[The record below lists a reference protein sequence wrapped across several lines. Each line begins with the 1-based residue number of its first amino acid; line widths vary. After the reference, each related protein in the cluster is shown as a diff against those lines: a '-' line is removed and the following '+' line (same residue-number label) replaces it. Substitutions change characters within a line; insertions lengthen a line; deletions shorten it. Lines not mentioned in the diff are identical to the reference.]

1 MEWVVN
7 PRAPILTQA
16 GAKTMNILENIRIS
30 FRALAANK
38 LRSGLTMLGI
48 IIGVAAVVALMSIG
62 RGATRNITSR
72 VEGLGSNLISI
83 TSARNVRAAG
93 VAAQTTPLYYSD
105 YQTIAK
111 ETANVVGIAPV
122 YQTSAQVMYSSNQSQ
137 FSISGVTP
145 EFASV
150 NAYTV
155 SQGRFISNYDNS
167 AEARVVVLGS
177 QAATDLF
184 SGLNPMGRDITINGI
199 NFTIIGVLASKG
211 STGFFSQDDVIL
223 IPIETGY
230 ARLFGGRALAN
241 GQRTLS
247 SISLS
252 AANTNVVSDVIS
264 QAEYILRRDHKLTLT
279 DTLPFS
285 VSSQSQAL
293 STLTSITSTLTAFL
307 GAIAGISLF
316 VGGIGIMNIMLVSVR
331 ERTREIG
338 LRKAVG
344 ARRSVIL
351 MQFIVETITLSLV
364 GGIIGILLGVA
375 IAEIV
380 TLTGLITTYVSI
392 DVVLYSFF
400 FAALV
405 GLFFGIYPAYQ
416 AASLRPIE
424 ALRYE

>member
-1 MEWVVN
+1 
-7 PRAPILTQA
+7 
-16 GAKTMNILENIRIS
+16 MNLLENIRVS

-48 IIGVAAVVALMSIG
+48 IIGVAAVVALMAIG
-62 RGATRNITSR
+62 RGATRSITSR
-72 VEGLGSNLISI
+72 VEGLGSNLISVS
-83 TSARNVRAAG
+83 SARNVRQAG
-93 VAAQTTPLYYSD
+93 VAALPTSLYYSD
-105 YQTIAK
+105 YQTIAQD
-111 ETANVVGIAPV
+111 TSNVVGIAPI
-122 YQTSAQVMYSSNQSQ
+122 YQTSAQVMYGANSSS
-137 FSISGVTP
+137 FSVTGVTP
-145 EFASV
+145 EFAAV

-155 SQGRFISNYDNS
+155 AQGRFITDGDNS
-167 AEARVVVLGS
+167 AESRVVVLGS
-177 QAATDLF
+177 QAASDLF

-199 NFTIIGVLASKG
+199 NFSVVGVLTSKG
-211 STGFFSQDDVIL
+211 STGFFSQDGVIL
-223 IPIETGY
+223 IPLDTGY
-230 ARLFGGRALAN
+230 SRLFGGRALVN
-241 GQRTLS
+241 GKRTLS

-252 AANTNVVSDVIS
+252 AVNSNVVNSVIS
-264 QAEYILRRDHKLTLT
+264 EVEYILRRGHGLTLH

-285 VSSQSQAL
+285 VTSQSQAL
-293 STLTSITSTLTAFL
+293 TTLTSITTTLTAFL

-351 MQFIVETITLSLV
+351 MQFLVETITLSLI
-364 GGIIGILLGVA
+364 GGILGILLGSG
-375 IAEIV
+375 IAGIV
-380 TLTGLITTYVSI
+380 TLTGLITTYVSL

>member
-1 MEWVVN
+1 
-7 PRAPILTQA
+7 
-16 GAKTMNILENIRIS
+16 MNIFENIRIS

-62 RGATRNITSR
+62 RGATRSVTSR
-72 VEGLGSNLISI
+72 VEGLGSNLIAI
-83 TSARNVRAAG
+83 TSGRVVRASG
-93 VAAQTTPLYYSD
+93 VAAQPSPLLYSD
-105 YQTIAK
+105 YQDIAK
-111 ETANVVGIAPV
+111 DVSNVVGISPV
-122 YQTSAQVMYSSNQSQ
+122 YQTSAQVSYGNNQSQ
-137 FSISGVTP
+137 FSVSGVTP
-145 EFASV
+145 QFASV
-150 NAYTV
+150 QAYTV
-155 SQGRFISNYDNS
+155 AQGRFISNYDNS
-167 AEARVVVLGS
+167 AESRVVVLGS
-177 QAATDLF
+177 TAASDLF
-184 SGLNPMGRDITINGI
+184 SGLNPMGRDITIDGI
-199 NFTIIGVLASKG
+199 NFTVVGVLASKG

-223 IPIETGY
+223 IPLQTGY
-230 ARLFGGRALAN
+230 NRLFGGRALYN

-252 AANTNVVSDVIS
+252 AATANDVNGVIS
-264 QAEYILRRDHKLTLT
+264 QSEYILRRDHHLTLT
-279 DTLPFS
+279 DTLPYS
-285 VSSQSQAL
+285 VTSQSQAL
-293 STLTSITSTLTAFL
+293 STLTSITNTLTAFL

-364 GGIIGILLGVA
+364 GGIIGILLGAA
-375 IAEIV
+375 IAGAV
-380 TLTGLITTYVSI
+380 TLTGLITTYVSL
-392 DVVLYSFF
+392 DVILYSFF

>member
-1 MEWVVN
+1 
-7 PRAPILTQA
+7 
-16 GAKTMNILENIRIS
+16 MNILENIRIS

-72 VEGLGSNLISI
+72 VQGLGSNLISVS
-83 TSARNVRAAG
+83 SARNVRTAG
-93 VAAQTTPLYYSD
+93 VGAQSTPLYYSD
-105 YQTIAK
+105 YQEIAK
-111 ETANVVGIAPV
+111 DTSNVAGIAPI
-122 YQTSAQVMYSSNQSQ
+122 YQSSAQVMYGSNQSQ
-137 FSISGVTP
+137 FSVTGVTP

-155 SQGRFISNYDNS
+155 ADGRFISNYDNS
-167 AEARVVVLGS
+167 AESRVVVLGS

-184 SGLNPMGRDITINGI
+184 SGLNPMGRSITINGI
-199 NFTIIGVLASKG
+199 NFTVVGVLASKG

-223 IPIETGY
+223 IPLQTGY
-230 ARLFGGRALAN
+230 SRLFGGRALVN
-241 GQRTLS
+241 GKQTLS

-252 AANTNVVSDVIS
+252 ATNANNVNPVIS
-264 QAEYILRRDHKLTLT
+264 QVEYILRRDHGLTLS

-293 STLTSITSTLTAFL
+293 STLTSITTTLTAFL

-364 GGIIGILLGVA
+364 GGIIGILLGA
-375 IAEIV
+375 GIAGVV
-380 TLTGLITTYVSI
+380 TLTGLITTYVSL
-392 DVVLYSFF
+392 DVILYSFF

>member
-1 MEWVVN
+1 
-7 PRAPILTQA
+7 
-16 GAKTMNILENIRIS
+16 MNILENMRIA

-72 VEGLGSNLISI
+72 VEGLGSNLIAIS
-83 TSARNVRAAG
+83 SARTVRAAG
-93 VAAQTTPLYYSD
+93 VGAQPSPLYYSD
-105 YQTIAK
+105 YQAIAG
-111 ETANVVGIAPV
+111 EITNVVGIAPV
-122 YQTSAQVMYSSNQSQ
+122 YQSAAQVVYSSNQSQ
-137 FSISGVTP
+137 FSITGVTP
-145 EFASV
+145 EFAGV

-155 SQGRFISNYDNS
+155 AEGRFITNYDNS

-177 QAATDLF
+177 QAASDLF
-184 SGLNPMGRDITINGI
+184 SGLNPLGRDITINGI
-199 NFTIIGVLASKG
+199 SFSVVGILASKG
-211 STGFFSQDDVIL
+211 STGFFSQDEVIL
-223 IPIETGY
+223 IPLETGY
-230 ARLFGGRALAN
+230 ARLFGGRALFN
-241 GQRTLS
+241 GRRTLS

-252 AANTNVVSDVIS
+252 AANSSDINGVIS
-264 QAEYILRRDHKLTLT
+264 QAEYILRRDHQLTLSE
-279 DTLPFS
+279 TLPFS
-285 VSSQSQAL
+285 VTSQSQAL
-293 STLTSITSTLTAFL
+293 STLTSITTTLTAFL

-344 ARRSVIL
+344 AKRTVIL
-351 MQFIVETITLSLV
+351 MQFIVETITLSLI
-364 GGIIGILLGVA
+364 GGIVGILLGA
-375 IAEIV
+375 GIAGVV
-380 TLTGLITTYVSI
+380 TLTGLITTYVSW
-392 DVVLYSFF
+392 DVILYSFF

>member
-1 MEWVVN
+1 
-7 PRAPILTQA
+7 
-16 GAKTMNILENIRIS
+16 MNILENIRIS

-62 RGATRNITSR
+62 RGATQNITSR
-72 VEGLGSNLISI
+72 VQGLGSNLVSVS
-83 TSARNVRAAG
+83 SARNVRQAG
-93 VAAQTTPLYYSD
+93 VGAQSTPLYYSD
-105 YQTIAK
+105 YQAIAK
-111 ETANVVGIAPV
+111 DTSNVAGIAPI
-122 YQTSAQVMYSSNQSQ
+122 YQSSAQVMYGANQSTY
-137 FSISGVTP
+137 SVTGVTP
-145 EFASV
+145 DFASV

-155 SQGRFISNYDNS
+155 ADGRFIANYDNS
-167 AEARVVVLGS
+167 AESRVVVLGS

-184 SGLNPMGRDITINGI
+184 SGLNPMGRSITIDGI
-199 NFTIIGVLASKG
+199 NFTVVGVLASKG
-211 STGFFSQDDVIL
+211 STGFFSQDDIIL
-223 IPIETGY
+223 IPLQTGY
-230 ARLFGGRALAN
+230 SRLFGGRALVN
-241 GQRTLS
+241 GKQTLS

-252 AANTNVVSDVIS
+252 ADSANNVNPVIS
-264 QAEYILRRDHKLTLT
+264 QVEYILRRDHSLKLS

-293 STLTSITSTLTAFL
+293 STLTSITTTLTAFL

-364 GGIIGILLGVA
+364 GGIIGILLGA
-375 IAEIV
+375 GIAGIV
-380 TLTGLITTYVSI
+380 TLTGLITTYVSL
-392 DVVLYSFF
+392 DVILYSFF

>member
-1 MEWVVN
+1 MS
-7 PRAPILTQA
+7 
-16 GAKTMNILENIRIS
+16 ILESIRIS
-30 FRALAANK
+30 FRALLANK

-48 IIGVAAVVALMSIG
+48 IIGVAAVVALMAIG
-62 RGATRNITSR
+62 RGATRSVTST
-72 VEGLGSNLISI
+72 VEGLGSNLISVS
-83 TSARNVRAAG
+83 SARNVR
-93 VAAQTTPLYYSD
+93 QTGISALPSPLYYSD
-105 YQTIAK
+105 YQAIAK
-111 ETANVVGIAPV
+111 DTSNVVGIAPI
-122 YQTSAQVMYSSNQSQ
+122 YQTSAQVMYGANQSQ
-137 FSISGVTP
+137 FSITGVTP
-145 EFASV
+145 VFSAV

-155 SQGRFISNYDNS
+155 AQGRFISNGDNS

-199 NFTIIGVLASKG
+199 NFTVIGVLTSKG
-211 STGFFSQDDVIL
+211 STGFFSQDEVIL

-230 ARLFGGRALAN
+230 SRLFGGRALEN
-241 GQRTLS
+241 GQRILS

-252 AANTNVVSDVIS
+252 ATNPNVVSSVIS
-264 QAEYILRRDHKLTLT
+264 QVEYILRRDHGLTLH

-285 VSSQSQAL
+285 VSSQNQFL
-293 STLTSITSTLTAFL
+293 STLNTISTTLTTFL
-307 GAIAGISLF
+307 AAIAGISLF

-331 ERTREIG
+331 ELTREIG

-344 ARRSVIL
+344 ARRSAIL
-351 MQFIVETITLSLV
+351 MQFLVETVTMSLF
-364 GGIIGILLGVA
+364 GGVIGILLGA
-375 IAEIV
+375 GIAGIV
-380 TLTGLITTYVSI
+380 TLTGLITTYVSL
-392 DVVLYSFF
+392 DVILYSFF

>member
-1 MEWVVN
+1 
-7 PRAPILTQA
+7 
-16 GAKTMNILENIRIS
+16 MNLLENIRIS

-62 RGATRNITSR
+62 RGATRSVTSR
-72 VEGLGSNLISI
+72 VEGLGSNLISV
-83 TSARNVRAAG
+83 TSARVVRQAG
-93 VAAQTTPLYYSD
+93 VAAQSTPLYYSD
-105 YQTIAK
+105 YQAIAQDV
-111 ETANVVGIAPV
+111 TDVNGISPT
-122 YQTSAQVMYSSNQSQ
+122 YQTGAQVAYGANQSQ
-137 FSISGVTP
+137 FTITGAEP
-145 EFASV
+145 A
-150 NAYTV
+150 
-155 SQGRFISNYDNS
+155 QGRFISYADNS
-167 AEARVVVLGS
+167 AESRVVVLGS

-199 NFTIIGVLASKG
+199 NFTVVGVLASKG
-211 STGFFSQDDVIL
+211 STGFFSTDEVVI
-223 IPIETGY
+223 IPLETGY
-230 ARLFGGRALAN
+230 GRIFGGRALDN
-241 GQRTLS
+241 GKLTLS

-252 AANTNVVSDVIS
+252 AANPNVVDSVIS
-264 QAEYILRRDHKLTLT
+264 QVEYVLRREHRLTLNE
-279 DTLPFS
+279 TLPFS

-293 STLTSITSTLTAFL
+293 STITSITGTLTAFL

-364 GGIIGILLGVA
+364 GGILGISLGAA
-375 IAEIV
+375 IAGVV
-380 TLTGLITTYVSI
+380 TLTGLITTYVSL
-392 DVVLYSFF
+392 DVILYSFF

>member
-1 MEWVVN
+1 
-7 PRAPILTQA
+7 
-16 GAKTMNILENIRIS
+16 MNIFENIRIS
-30 FRALAANK
+30 FRALASNK

-62 RGATRNITSR
+62 RGATRNITSG
-72 VEGLGSNLISI
+72 VEGLGSNLISVS
-83 TSARNVRAAG
+83 SARNVRQAG
-93 VAAQTTPLYYSD
+93 VAAQSIPLYYSD
-105 YQTIAK
+105 YQAIAND
-111 ETANVVGIAPV
+111 TSNVAGIAPI
-122 YQTSAQVMYSSNQSQ
+122 YQTSAQVMYGANQSQ
-137 FSISGVTP
+137 FAITGVTP
-145 EFASV
+145 EFTSV

-155 SQGRFISNYDNS
+155 ADGRFITNYDNS
-167 AEARVVVLGS
+167 AEDRVVVLGS
-177 QAATDLF
+177 QAASDLF
-184 SGLNPMGRDITINGI
+184 SGLNPMGRSISINGI
-199 NFTIIGVLASKG
+199 NFTVVGVLASKG
-211 STGFFSQDDVIL
+211 TTSFFSQDDVIL
-223 IPIETGY
+223 IPLQTGY
-230 ARLFGGRALAN
+230 SRVFGGRALTN
-241 GQRTLS
+241 GKLTLS

-252 AANTNVVSDVIS
+252 ATNSNDINPLIS
-264 QAEYILRRDHKLTLT
+264 QVEYILRRDHSLTLS

-285 VSSQSQAL
+285 VASQSQAL
-293 STLTSITSTLTAFL
+293 STLTSITTTLTAFL

-364 GGIIGILLGVA
+364 GGIIGILLGA
-375 IAEIV
+375 GIAGIV
-380 TLTGLITTYVSI
+380 TLTGLITTYVSL

>member
-1 MEWVVN
+1 MLITTSVGE
-7 PRAPILTQA
+7 T
-16 GAKTMNILENIRIS
+16 TMNIFESIRIS

-62 RGATRNITSR
+62 RGATRSITSR
-72 VEGLGSNLISI
+72 VEGLGSNLISVS
-83 TSARNVRAAG
+83 SARVVRQAG
-93 VAAQTTPLYYSD
+93 VGAQSTALYYSD
-105 YQTIAK
+105 YQAIAQD
-111 ETANVVGIAPV
+111 TNNVVGISPT
-122 YQTSAQVMYSSNQSQ
+122 YESSAQVAYGANQSQ
-137 FSISGVTP
+137 FSVTGVTP

-150 NAYTV
+150 QAYTIA
-155 SQGRFISNYDNS
+155 QGRFITNGDNA
-167 AEARVVVLGS
+167 AESRVVVLGS

-199 NFTIIGVLASKG
+199 NFNVVGVLASKG
-211 STGFFSQDDVIL
+211 TTSFFSSDEIVL

-230 ARLFGGRALAN
+230 SRLFGGRALVN

-252 AANTNVVSDVIS
+252 AATSNIVNDVIS
-264 QAEYILRRDHKLTLT
+264 QVEYTLRRDHKLTLT
-279 DTLPFS
+279 ETLPFS

-293 STLTSITSTLTAFL
+293 STLTSITTTLTTFL

-351 MQFIVETITLSLV
+351 MQFMVETITLSLV
-364 GGIIGILLGVA
+364 GGILGILLGAA
-375 IAEIV
+375 IAGVV
-380 TLTGLITTYVSI
+380 TLTGLITTYVSL
-392 DVVLYSFF
+392 DVILYSFF

-405 GLFFGIYPAYQ
+405 GLFFGIYPAFQ

>member
-1 MEWVVN
+1 
-7 PRAPILTQA
+7 
-16 GAKTMNILENIRIS
+16 MNILENVRIS

-62 RGATRNITSR
+62 RGATRSVTSR
-72 VEGLGSNLISI
+72 VEGLGSNLISVS
-83 TSARNVRAAG
+83 SARNVRQAG
-93 VAAQTTPLYYSD
+93 AGALSTLLYYSD
-105 YQTIAK
+105 YLAIAK
-111 ETANVVGIAPV
+111 DTSNVVAISPI
-122 YQTSAQVMYSSNQSQ
+122 YQTSAQVQYGSNQSQ
-137 FSISGVTP
+137 FNITGVTP

-150 NAYTV
+150 QAYTV
-155 SQGRFISNYDNS
+155 AQGRFITNSDNA
-167 AEARVVVLGS
+167 AESRVVVLGS
-177 QAATDLF
+177 QAAADLF
-184 SGLNPMGRDITINGI
+184 SGLNPMGRDITIDGI
-199 NFTIIGVLASKG
+199 NFTVIGVLASKG
-211 STGFFSQDDVIL
+211 STGFFSQDEVIL
-223 IPIETGY
+223 IPLQTGY
-230 ARLFGGRALAN
+230 SRLFGGRALNN
-241 GQRTLS
+241 GKRVLS
-247 SISLS
+247 TISLS
-252 AANTNVVSDVIS
+252 AANPNAVNDVIS
-264 QAEYILRRDHKLTLT
+264 QVEYELRRDHSLTLH
-279 DTLPFS
+279 DTLPFT
-285 VSSQSQAL
+285 VSSQNQFL
-293 STLTSITSTLTAFL
+293 STLNSITSTLTIFL

-364 GGIIGILLGVA
+364 GGIIGILLGA
-375 IAEIV
+375 GIAGVV
-380 TLTGLITTYVSI
+380 TLTGLITTYVSL
-392 DVVLYSFF
+392 DVILYSFF

>member
-1 MEWVVN
+1 
-7 PRAPILTQA
+7 
-16 GAKTMNILENIRIS
+16 MNIFESIRIS

-62 RGATRNITSR
+62 RGATRNITNR
-72 VEGLGSNLISI
+72 VEGLGSNLIAVS
-83 TSARNVRAAG
+83 TARTVRQAG
-93 VAAQTTPLYYSD
+93 VAAQSTPLYYSD
-105 YQTIAK
+105 YQAIAK
-111 ETANVVGIAPV
+111 DVNNVVGIAPT
-122 YQTSAQVMYSSNQSQ
+122 YQSGARVMYGSNSSQ
-137 FSISGVTP
+137 FSVTGVTSQ
-145 EFASV
+145 FASV
-150 NAYTV
+150 NAYTLAE
-155 SQGRFISNYDNS
+155 GRFISDYDNS
-167 AEARVVVLGS
+167 AETRVVVLGAT
-177 QAATDLF
+177 AATDLF
-184 SGLNPMGRDITINGI
+184 SGLNPLGRDISINGI
-199 NFTIIGVLASKG
+199 NFTVVGVLASKG
-211 STGFFSQDDVIL
+211 TTSFFSQDEVIL
-223 IPIETGY
+223 IPLETGY
-230 ARLFGGRALAN
+230 ARLFGGTALSN

-252 AANTNVVSDVIS
+252 AASSNDVSNVIS
-264 QAEYILRRDHKLTLT
+264 QAEYVLRRDHQLTLT
-279 DTLPFS
+279 DTLPFN

-351 MQFIVETITLSLV
+351 LQFIVETITLSLI
-364 GGIIGILLGVA
+364 GGIVGILLGSA
-375 IAEIV
+375 IAGIV
-380 TLTGLITTYVSI
+380 TLTGIITTYVSL
-392 DVVLYSFF
+392 DVILYSFF

>member
-1 MEWVVN
+1 
-7 PRAPILTQA
+7 
-16 GAKTMNILENIRIS
+16 
-30 FRALAANK
+30 
-38 LRSGLTMLGI
+38 MLGI

-72 VEGLGSNLISI
+72 VEGLGSNLISVS
-83 TSARNVRAAG
+83 SARNVRQAG
-93 VAAQTTPLYYSD
+93 VGAQSTPLYYSD
-105 YQTIAK
+105 YQAITK
-111 ETANVVGIAPV
+111 DTSNVAGIAPI
-122 YQTSAQVMYSSNQSQ
+122 YQTSAQVMYGANQSQ
-137 FSISGVTP
+137 YSVTGVTP
-145 EFASV
+145 GFAPV

-155 SQGRFISNYDNS
+155 ADGRFITNYDNS
-167 AEARVVVLGS
+167 AEDRVAVLGS
-177 QAATDLF
+177 QAAADLF
-184 SGLNPMGRDITINGI
+184 SGLNPMGRNITINGI
-199 NFTIIGVLASKG
+199 NFTVVGVLASKG
-211 STGFFSQDDVIL
+211 TTSFFSQDDVIL
-223 IPIETGY
+223 IPLETGY
-230 ARLFGGRALAN
+230 SRVFGGRALAN
-241 GQRTLS
+241 GKRVLS
-247 SISLS
+247 SIAVS
-252 AANTNVVSDVIS
+252 AATSNDVNPVIS
-264 QAEYILRRDHKLTLT
+264 QVEYILRRDHSLTLS

-293 STLTSITSTLTAFL
+293 STLTSITTTLTAFL

-364 GGIIGILLGVA
+364 GGIIGILLGA
-375 IAEIV
+375 GIAGVV
-380 TLTGLITTYVSI
+380 TLTGLITTYVSL
-392 DVVLYSFF
+392 DVILYSFF

>member
-1 MEWVVN
+1 
-7 PRAPILTQA
+7 
-16 GAKTMNILENIRIS
+16 
-30 FRALAANK
+30 
-38 LRSGLTMLGI
+38 
-48 IIGVAAVVALMSIG
+48 
-62 RGATRNITSR
+62 
-72 VEGLGSNLISI
+72 VEGLGSNLISV
-83 TSARNVRAAG
+83 TSARNLRQTGG
-93 VAAQTTPLYYSD
+93 VSTPLYYSD
-105 YQTIAK
+105 YQAIANG
-111 ETANVVGIAPV
+111 TSNVNGISPT
-122 YQTSAQVMYSSNQSQ
+122 YQTSAQVQYGSNQSQ
-137 FSISGVTP
+137 FSITGVTP
-145 EFASV
+145 DFAEV
-150 NAYTV
+150 EAYTV
-155 SQGRFISNYDNS
+155 NQGRFITNADNA
-167 AEARVVVLGS
+167 AESRVVVLGS

-199 NFTIIGVLASKG
+199 NFTVVGVLASKG
-211 STGFFSQDDVIL
+211 ATGFFSQDDVIM

-230 ARLFGGRALAN
+230 SRLFGGRALDN
-241 GQRTLS
+241 GKRVLS

-252 AANTNVVSDVIS
+252 ASDPNAVNTVIS
-264 QAEYILRRDHKLTLT
+264 QVEYILRREHGLTLH

-293 STLTSITSTLTAFL
+293 STLTSITTTLTAFL

-351 MQFIVETITLSLV
+351 MQFLVETITLSLV
-364 GGIIGILLGVA
+364 GGILGILLGAA
-375 IAEIV
+375 IAGVV
-380 TLTGLITTYVSI
+380 TLTGLITTYVSL
-392 DVVLYSFF
+392 DVILYSFF

>member
-1 MEWVVN
+1 
-7 PRAPILTQA
+7 
-16 GAKTMNILENIRIS
+16 MNIFESIRIS

-72 VEGLGSNLISI
+72 VEGLGSNLISVS
-83 TSARNVRAAG
+83 TARVVRQAG
-93 VAAQTTPLYYSD
+93 VGAQSTPLYLSD
-105 YQTIAK
+105 YQAIAQD
-111 ETANVVGIAPV
+111 TNNVVGISPT
-122 YQTSAQVMYSSNQSQ
+122 YESSAQVAYGANQSQ
-137 FSISGVTP
+137 FGVTGVTP

-150 NAYTV
+150 QAYTIA
-155 SQGRFISNYDNS
+155 QGRFITNGDNAAGS
-167 AEARVVVLGS
+167 RVVVLGS
-177 QAATDLF
+177 QAAIDLF
-184 SGLNPMGRDITINGI
+184 SGLNPIGRDITINGI
-199 NFTIIGVLASKG
+199 NFTVVGVLASKG
-211 STGFFSQDDVIL
+211 TTSFFSSDEIIL
-223 IPIETGY
+223 IPLETGY
-230 ARLFGGRALAN
+230 SRLFGGRALVN

-252 AANTNVVSDVIS
+252 AANSNVVNDVIS
-264 QAEYILRRDHKLTLT
+264 QVEYILRRDHGLTLKE
-279 DTLPFS
+279 TLPFS

-293 STLTSITSTLTAFL
+293 STLTSITTTLTAFL

-351 MQFIVETITLSLV
+351 MQFMVETITLSLV
-364 GGIIGILLGVA
+364 GGILGILLGAA
-375 IAEIV
+375 IAGVV
-380 TLTGLITTYVSI
+380 TLTGLITTYVSL
-392 DVVLYSFF
+392 DVILYSFF

-405 GLFFGIYPAYQ
+405 GLFFGIYPAFQ

>member
-1 MEWVVN
+1 
-7 PRAPILTQA
+7 
-16 GAKTMNILENIRIS
+16 MNILENIRIS

-62 RGATRNITSR
+62 RGATRSVTSR
-72 VEGLGSNLISI
+72 VEGLGSNLIAVS
-83 TSARNVRAAG
+83 SARIVRQTG
-93 VAAQTTPLYYSD
+93 VGAQSTPLYYSD

-111 ETANVVGIAPV
+111 DVTDVNGISPT
-122 YQTSAQVMYSSNQSQ
+122 YQTAAQVAYGANQSQ
-137 FSISGVTP
+137 FTITGVTP

-150 NAYTV
+150 QAYTV
-155 SQGRFISNYDNS
+155 EQGRFITNADNS
-167 AEARVVVLGS
+167 AESRVVVLGS

-184 SGLNPMGRDITINGI
+184 SGLNPMGRDITLNGI
-199 NFTIIGVLASKG
+199 NFTVVGVLASKG
-211 STGFFSQDDVIL
+211 STGFFSTDEVIL

-230 ARLFGGRALAN
+230 SRVFGGRALDN
-241 GQRTLS
+241 GKRTLS

-252 AANTNVVSDVIS
+252 AANPNAVNTVIS
-264 QAEYILRRDHKLTLT
+264 QVEYILRREHHLTLS

-293 STLTSITSTLTAFL
+293 STLTSITTTLTAFL

-364 GGIIGILLGVA
+364 GGILGILLGAA
-375 IAEIV
+375 IAGVV
-380 TLTGLITTYVSI
+380 TLTGLITTYVSL
-392 DVVLYSFF
+392 DVILYSFF

>member
-1 MEWVVN
+1 
-7 PRAPILTQA
+7 
-16 GAKTMNILENIRIS
+16 MNIFENIRIS

-62 RGATRNITSR
+62 RGATRSVTSR
-72 VEGLGSNLISI
+72 VEGLGSNLIAI
-83 TSARNVRAAG
+83 TSARVVRATG
-93 VAAQTTPLYYSD
+93 IAAQTSPLLYSD
-105 YQTIAK
+105 YQAIAK
-111 ETANVVGIAPV
+111 EVSNVVGISPV
-122 YQTSAQVMYSSNQSQ
+122 FQTNAQVAYGNNSSS
-137 FSISGVTP
+137 FGITGVTP
-145 EFASV
+145 SFALV
-150 NAYTV
+150 QAYTLA
-155 SQGRFISNYDNS
+155 QGRFISNNDNS
-167 AEARVVVLGS
+167 SEARVVVLGS
-177 QAATDLF
+177 QAASDLF

-199 NFTIIGVLASKG
+199 NFTVVGVLASKG
-211 STGFFSQDDVIL
+211 STGFFSQDEVIL
-223 IPIETGY
+223 IPLETGY
-230 ARLFGGRALAN
+230 SRIFGGRALYN

-247 SISLS
+247 TISLS
-252 AANTNVVSDVIS
+252 AATANDVNGVIS
-264 QAEYILRRDHKLTLT
+264 QSEYILRRDHGLTLT
-279 DTLPFS
+279 DNLPFS
-285 VSSQSQAL
+285 VTSQSQAL
-293 STLTSITSTLTAFL
+293 STLTSITNTLTIFL

-364 GGIIGILLGVA
+364 GGILGILLGA
-375 IAEIV
+375 GIAEVV
-380 TLTGLITTYVSI
+380 TLTGLITPYVSL
-392 DVVLYSFF
+392 DVILYSFF

>member
-1 MEWVVN
+1 
-7 PRAPILTQA
+7 
-16 GAKTMNILENIRIS
+16 MNILENIRIS

-62 RGATRNITSR
+62 RGATQNITSR
-72 VEGLGSNLISI
+72 VQGLGSNLVSVS
-83 TSARNVRAAG
+83 SARNVRQAG
-93 VAAQTTPLYYSD
+93 VGAQSTPLYYSD
-105 YQTIAK
+105 YQAIAK
-111 ETANVVGIAPV
+111 DTSNVSGIAPI
-122 YQTSAQVMYSSNQSQ
+122 YQTSAQVMYGANQSTY
-137 FSISGVTP
+137 SVTGVTP
-145 EFASV
+145 DFASV

-155 SQGRFISNYDNS
+155 ADGRFIANYDNS
-167 AEARVVVLGS
+167 AESRVVVLGS

-184 SGLNPMGRDITINGI
+184 SGLNPMGRSVTIDGI
-199 NFTIIGVLASKG
+199 NFTVVGVLASKG

-223 IPIETGY
+223 IPLQTGY
-230 ARLFGGRALAN
+230 SRLFGGRALVN
-241 GQRTLS
+241 GKRTLS

-252 AANTNVVSDVIS
+252 ADSANNVNPVIS
-264 QAEYILRRDHKLTLT
+264 QVDYILRRDHSLKLS

-293 STLTSITSTLTAFL
+293 STLTSITTTLTAFL

-364 GGIIGILLGVA
+364 GGIIGILLGAA
-375 IAEIV
+375 IAGIV
-380 TLTGLITTYVSI
+380 TLTGLITTYVSL
-392 DVVLYSFF
+392 DVILYSFF

>member
-1 MEWVVN
+1 
-7 PRAPILTQA
+7 
-16 GAKTMNILENIRIS
+16 
-30 FRALAANK
+30 
-38 LRSGLTMLGI
+38 MLGI

-62 RGATRNITSR
+62 RGATRNITSS
-72 VEGLGSNLISI
+72 VEGLGSNLISV
-83 TSARNVRAAG
+83 TSSRSFRQAG
-93 VAAQTTPLYYSD
+93 VGAQTTPLYYSD
-105 YQTIAK
+105 YQAIAQD
-111 ETANVVGIAPV
+111 TNNVAGISPT
-122 YQTSAQVMYSSNQSQ
+122 YESNAQVAYGSNQSQ
-137 FSISGVTP
+137 LGITGVTP
-145 EFASV
+145 EFAPV
-150 NAYTV
+150 QAYTV
-155 SQGRFISNYDNS
+155 AQGRFINDADNS
-167 AEARVVVLGS
+167 NESRVVVLGS
-177 QAATDLF
+177 TAATDLF
-184 SGLNPMGRDITINGI
+184 SGLNPMGRDLTINGI
-199 NFTIIGVLASKG
+199 NFTVVGVLASKG
-211 STGFFSQDDVIL
+211 TSSFFSSDEVVL
-223 IPIETGY
+223 IPLETGY

-247 SISLS
+247 SIALS
-252 AANTNVVSDVIS
+252 ASTSNAVNNVIS
-264 QAEYILRRDHKLTLT
+264 QVEYILRRDHSLTLT

-293 STLTSITSTLTAFL
+293 STLTSITTTLTAFL

-364 GGIIGILLGVA
+364 GGIIGILLGA
-375 IAEIV
+375 GIAGVV
-380 TLTGLITTYVSI
+380 TLTGLITTYVSL
-392 DVVLYSFF
+392 DVILYSFF

>member
-1 MEWVVN
+1 
-7 PRAPILTQA
+7 
-16 GAKTMNILENIRIS
+16 MNILENIRIS

-62 RGATRNITSR
+62 RGATRSVTSQ
-72 VEGLGSNLISI
+72 VEGLGTNLISV
-83 TSARNVRAAG
+83 TSARVVRQAG
-93 VAAQTTPLYYSD
+93 VGAQSTQLYYSD
-105 YQTIAK
+105 YQAIA
-111 ETANVVGIAPV
+111 EDVPNVNGISPTF
-122 YQTSAQVMYSSNQSQ
+122 QSSAQVAYGANQSQ
-137 FSISGVTP
+137 FTITGALP
-145 EFASV
+145 AFASV
-150 NAYTV
+150 QAYTV
-155 SQGRFISNYDNS
+155 EQGRFITYADNS
-167 AEARVVVLGS
+167 AESRVVVLGS
-177 QAATDLF
+177 QAAVDLF

-199 NFTIIGVLASKG
+199 NFTVVGVLASKG
-211 STGFFSQDDVIL
+211 STGFFSTDEVVL
-223 IPIETGY
+223 IPLETGY
-230 ARLFGGRALAN
+230 SRIFGGRALDN
-241 GQRTLS
+241 GKQTLS

-252 AANTNVVSDVIS
+252 AANPNVVDTVIS
-264 QAEYILRRDHKLTLT
+264 QVEYVLRREHKLTLT
-279 DTLPFS
+279 ETLPFS

-293 STLTSITSTLTAFL
+293 STITSITGTLTAFL

-351 MQFIVETITLSLV
+351 MQFIVETITLSLL
-364 GGIIGILLGVA
+364 GGITGILLGAA
-375 IAEIV
+375 IAGVV
-380 TLTGLITTYVSI
+380 TLTGLVTTYVSL
-392 DVVLYSFF
+392 DVILYSFF

>member
-1 MEWVVN
+1 
-7 PRAPILTQA
+7 
-16 GAKTMNILENIRIS
+16 MNILENIRVS

-72 VEGLGSNLISI
+72 VEGLGSNLIAVS
-83 TSARNVRAAG
+83 TARNVRTTG
-93 VAAQTTPLYYSD
+93 VAAQSTTLYFSD
-105 YQTIAK
+105 YQEIAK
-111 ETANVVGIAPV
+111 GVNNIVGIAPT
-122 YQTSAQVMYSSNQSQ
+122 YQSGARVMYGANSSQ
-137 FSISGVTP
+137 FSVTGVTSQ
-145 EFASV
+145 FATV

-155 SQGRFISNYDNS
+155 AQGRFISDYDNS

-184 SGLNPMGRDITINGI
+184 SGLNPMGRDISINGI
-199 NFTIIGVLASKG
+199 NYNVIGVLASKG
-211 STGFFSQDDVIL
+211 TTSFFSQDEVIL
-223 IPIETGY
+223 IPLETGY
-230 ARLFGGRALAN
+230 ARLFGGAALTN
-241 GQRTLS
+241 GKPTLS

-252 AANTNVVSDVIS
+252 AANSNVVSDVIS
-264 QAEYILRRDHKLTLT
+264 QVEYILRRDHQLTLT
-279 DTLPFS
+279 DTLPFT

-351 MQFIVETITLSLV
+351 MQFIVETITLSLI
-364 GGIIGILLGVA
+364 GGIVGILLGSG
-375 IAEIV
+375 IAGIV
-380 TLTGLITTYVSI
+380 TLTGLITTYVSV
-392 DVVLYSFF
+392 DVILYSFF

>member
-1 MEWVVN
+1 
-7 PRAPILTQA
+7 
-16 GAKTMNILENIRIS
+16 MNILGNIRIA
-30 FRALAANK
+30 FRALTANK

-72 VEGLGSNLISI
+72 VEGLGSNLIAIS
-83 TSARNVRAAG
+83 SARNVRQAG
-93 VAAQTTPLYYSD
+93 VGAQTTPLYFSD
-105 YQTIAK
+105 YQAIAK
-111 ETANVVGIAPV
+111 DTTNVVGIAPV
-122 YQTSAQVMYSSNQSQ
+122 YQTSAQVMYGSNQSQ
-137 FSISGVTP
+137 FSITGVTP
-145 EFASV
+145 EFAGV
-150 NAYTV
+150 NAYAVTE
-155 SQGRFISNYDNS
+155 GRFISNYDNS
-167 AEARVVVLGS
+167 AESRVVVLGS

-184 SGLNPMGRDITINGI
+184 SGLNPLGGDISINGI
-199 NFTIIGVLASKG
+199 NFTVVGVLASKG

-223 IPIETGY
+223 IPLETGY
-230 ARLFGGRALAN
+230 TRVFGGRALTN
-241 GQRTLS
+241 GQRVLS
-247 SISLS
+247 TISLS
-252 AANTNVVSDVIS
+252 AANSNVVSGVIS
-264 QAEYILRRDHKLTLT
+264 QVEYILRRDHQLTLT

-293 STLTSITSTLTAFL
+293 STLTSITTTLTAFL

-344 ARRSVIL
+344 AKRSVIL
-351 MQFIVETITLSLV
+351 MQFIVETITLSLI
-364 GGIIGILLGVA
+364 GGILGILLGA
-375 IAEIV
+375 GIAGVV
-380 TLTGLITTYVSI
+380 TLTGLITTYVSW
-392 DVVLYSFF
+392 DVILYSFF

>member
-1 MEWVVN
+1 
-7 PRAPILTQA
+7 
-16 GAKTMNILENIRIS
+16 
-30 FRALAANK
+30 
-38 LRSGLTMLGI
+38 MLGI

-62 RGATRNITSR
+62 RGATRSITSR
-72 VEGLGSNLISI
+72 VEGLGSNLISVS
-83 TSARNVRAAG
+83 SARNLRQAG
-93 VAAQTTPLYYSD
+93 VAAQPTSLYYSD
-105 YQTIAK
+105 YQAIVKDTN
-111 ETANVVGIAPV
+111 NVVGISPT
-122 YQTSAQVMYSSNQSQ
+122 YQTAAQVMYGANQSQ
-137 FSISGVTP
+137 FTVTGVTP

-150 NAYTV
+150 QAYTIA
-155 SQGRFISNYDNS
+155 QGRFISNGDNS

-184 SGLNPMGRDITINGI
+184 SGLNPMGRDISINGI
-199 NFTIIGVLASKG
+199 NFTVVGVLASKG
-211 STGFFSQDDVIL
+211 STGFFSTDEVIL
-223 IPIETGY
+223 IPLETGY
-230 ARLFGGRALAN
+230 SRLFGGRALDN
-241 GQRTLS
+241 GRRTLS

-252 AANTNVVSDVIS
+252 ATNSNVVSSVIS
-264 QAEYILRRDHKLTLT
+264 QVEYILRRDHGLTLH

-293 STLTSITSTLTAFL
+293 STLTSITTTLTAFL

-351 MQFIVETITLSLV
+351 MQFIVETITLSLI
-364 GGIIGILLGVA
+364 GGILGILLGAA
-375 IAEIV
+375 IAGVV
-380 TLTGLITTYVSI
+380 TLTGLITTYVSL
-392 DVVLYSFF
+392 DVILYSFF

>member
-1 MEWVVN
+1 
-7 PRAPILTQA
+7 
-16 GAKTMNILENIRIS
+16 MNIIENIRIS

-72 VEGLGSNLISI
+72 VEGLGSNLISV
-83 TSARNVRAAG
+83 SAARTVRAAG
-93 VAAQTTPLYYSD
+93 VGAQTTPLYYSD
-105 YQTIAK
+105 YQTIAQD
-111 ETANVVGIAPV
+111 TNNVVGIAPV
-122 YQTSAQVMYSSNQSQ
+122 YQTNAQVMYGSNQSS
-137 FSISGVTP
+137 FSISGITSQ
-145 EFASV
+145 FAAV
-150 NAYTV
+150 NAYTLA
-155 SQGRFISNYDNS
+155 QGRFISDYDNS
-167 AEARVVVLGS
+167 AESRVAVLGAT
-177 QAATDLF
+177 AATDLF
-184 SGLNPMGRDITINGI
+184 SGLNPLGRDISINGV
-199 NFTIIGVLASKG
+199 NFTVVGLLASKG

-223 IPIETGY
+223 IPLQTGY
-230 ARLFGGRALAN
+230 ARLFGGRAIAN

-247 SISLS
+247 TISLS
-252 AANTNVVSDVIS
+252 AANSNVVNGVIS
-264 QAEYILRRDHKLTLT
+264 QVEYILRRDHKLTLT

-344 ARRSVIL
+344 AKRSVIL
-351 MQFIVETITLSLV
+351 MQFIVETITLSLI
-364 GGIIGILLGVA
+364 GGIVGILLGA
-375 IAEIV
+375 GIAGIV
-380 TLTGLITTYVSI
+380 TLTGIITTYVSL
-392 DVVLYSFF
+392 DVILYSFF

>member
-1 MEWVVN
+1 
-7 PRAPILTQA
+7 
-16 GAKTMNILENIRIS
+16 MNIFESIRIS

-72 VEGLGSNLISI
+72 VEGLGSNLISVS
-83 TSARNVRAAG
+83 SARVVRQAG
-93 VAAQTTPLYYSD
+93 VGAQSTALYYSD
-105 YQTIAK
+105 YQAIAQD
-111 ETANVVGIAPV
+111 TNNVVGISPT
-122 YQTSAQVMYSSNQSQ
+122 YESSAQVAYSANQSQ
-137 FSISGVTP
+137 FSVTGVTP

-150 NAYTV
+150 QAYTIA
-155 SQGRFISNYDNS
+155 QGRFITNGDNA
-167 AEARVVVLGS
+167 AESRVVVLGS

-199 NFTIIGVLASKG
+199 NFAVVGVLASKG
-211 STGFFSQDDVIL
+211 STGFFSGDGVIL
-223 IPIETGY
+223 IPLETGY
-230 ARLFGGRALAN
+230 SRLFGGRALVN
-241 GQRTLS
+241 GKRTLS
-247 SISLS
+247 SVSLS
-252 AANTNVVSDVIS
+252 AANPNIVNSVIS
-264 QAEYILRRDHKLTLT
+264 QVEYILRRDHKLTLT
-279 DTLPFS
+279 ETLPFS

-293 STLTSITSTLTAFL
+293 STLTSITTTLTTFL

-351 MQFIVETITLSLV
+351 MQFMVETITLSLV
-364 GGIIGILLGVA
+364 GGILGILLGAA
-375 IAEIV
+375 IAGVV
-380 TLTGLITTYVSI
+380 TLTGLITTYVSL
-392 DVVLYSFF
+392 DVILYSFF

-405 GLFFGIYPAYQ
+405 GLFFGIYPAFQ

>member
-1 MEWVVN
+1 
-7 PRAPILTQA
+7 
-16 GAKTMNILENIRIS
+16 MNILENIRIA

-72 VEGLGSNLISI
+72 VEGLGSNLIAIS
-83 TSARNVRAAG
+83 SARNVRQTG
-93 VAAQTTPLYYSD
+93 VGAQTTPLYYSD
-105 YQTIAK
+105 YQAISK
-111 ETANVVGIAPV
+111 DINNVVGIAPV
-122 YQTSAQVMYSSNQSQ
+122 YQTNAQVAYGSNQSQ
-137 FSISGVTP
+137 FSITGVTP
-145 EFASV
+145 EFAGV
-150 NAYTV
+150 NAYTIA
-155 SQGRFISNYDNS
+155 QGRFITNYDSS

-177 QAATDLF
+177 QAASDLF
-184 SGLNPMGRDITINGI
+184 SGLNPIGRDITITGI
-199 NFTIIGVLASKG
+199 NFTVVGVLASKG

-230 ARLFGGRALAN
+230 ARVFGGRALSN
-241 GQRTLS
+241 SQRILS

-252 AANTNVVSDVIS
+252 ATNSNVVSNVIS

-279 DTLPFS
+279 DALPFS
-285 VSSQSQAL
+285 VTSQSQAL
-293 STLTSITSTLTAFL
+293 STLTSITTTLTAFL

-344 ARRSVIL
+344 AKRSVIL
-351 MQFIVETITLSLV
+351 MQFIVETITLSLI
-364 GGIIGILLGVA
+364 GGILGILLGAA
-375 IAEIV
+375 IAGVV
-380 TLTGLITTYVSI
+380 TLTGLITTYVSW
-392 DVVLYSFF
+392 DVILYSFF
-400 FAALV
+400 FAALI

>member
-1 MEWVVN
+1 
-7 PRAPILTQA
+7 
-16 GAKTMNILENIRIS
+16 MNILENIRIS
-30 FRALAANK
+30 FRSLAANK

-72 VEGLGSNLISI
+72 VEGLGSNLIAI
-83 TSARNVRAAG
+83 TSARNVRQAG
-93 VAAQTTPLYYSD
+93 VGAQTTPLYYSD
-105 YQTIAK
+105 YQQIAK
-111 ETANVVGIAPV
+111 EVNNVIGIAPV
-122 YQTSAQVMYSSNQSQ
+122 YQTSAQVMHGSNQSQ
-137 FSISGVTP
+137 FSITGATP
-145 EFASV
+145 EFATV

-155 SQGRFISNYDNS
+155 AQGRFITNADD
-167 AEARVVVLGS
+167 AGEARVVVLGS

-184 SGLNPMGRDITINGI
+184 NGLNPIGRDISINGI
-199 NFTIIGVLASKG
+199 NFTVVGVLTSKG
-211 STGFFSQDDVIL
+211 STGFFSQDEVIL
-223 IPIETGY
+223 IPLETGY
-230 ARLFGGRALAN
+230 GRVFGGRALEN
-241 GQRTLS
+241 SQRILS

-252 AANTNVVSDVIS
+252 AANSNVVNGVIS
-264 QAEYILRRDHKLTLT
+264 QVEYILRRDHGLTLR

-285 VSSQSQAL
+285 VTSQSQAL
-293 STLTSITSTLTAFL
+293 STLTSITTTLTAFL

-351 MQFIVETITLSLV
+351 MQFIVETITLSLF
-364 GGIIGILLGVA
+364 GGVIGILLGA
-375 IAEIV
+375 GIAGVV
-380 TLTGLITTYVSI
+380 TLTGLITTYVSL
-392 DVVLYSFF
+392 DVILYSFF

>member
-1 MEWVVN
+1 
-7 PRAPILTQA
+7 
-16 GAKTMNILENIRIS
+16 
-30 FRALAANK
+30 
-38 LRSGLTMLGI
+38 MLGI
-48 IIGVAAVVALMSIG
+48 IIGVAAVVALMAIG
-62 RGATRNITSR
+62 RGATRSVTSR

-83 TSARNVRAAG
+83 SSARNLRQAG
-93 VAAQTTPLYYSD
+93 IDALPTSLYYSD
-105 YQTIAK
+105 YQAIVKDTN
-111 ETANVVGIAPV
+111 NVVGISPS
-122 YQTSAQVMYSSNQSQ
+122 YQTSAQVMYGANQSQ
-137 FSISGVTP
+137 FTVTGVTP

-150 NAYTV
+150 QAYTV
-155 SQGRFISNYDNS
+155 AQGRFINNGDNS
-167 AEARVVVLGS
+167 AETRIVVLGS
-177 QAATDLF
+177 QAAIDLF
-184 SGLNPMGRDITINGI
+184 SGLNPMGRDIIINGI
-199 NFTIIGVLASKG
+199 NFTVVGVLASKG
-211 STGFFSQDDVIL
+211 STGFFSTDDVIL
-223 IPIETGY
+223 IPLETGY
-230 ARLFGGRALAN
+230 SRLFGGRALDN
-241 GQRTLS
+241 GKRVLS
-247 SISLS
+247 SISIS
-252 AANTNVVSDVIS
+252 ASDPNVVNSVIS
-264 QAEYILRRDHKLTLT
+264 QVEYILRRDHGLTLH

-293 STLTSITSTLTAFL
+293 STLTSITTTLTAFL

-351 MQFIVETITLSLV
+351 MQFLVETITLSLV
-364 GGIIGILLGVA
+364 GGILGILLGAA
-375 IAEIV
+375 IAGVV
-380 TLTGLITTYVSI
+380 TLTGLITTYVSL

>member
-1 MEWVVN
+1 
-7 PRAPILTQA
+7 
-16 GAKTMNILENIRIS
+16 MNIFENIRIS
-30 FRALAANK
+30 FRALASNK

-62 RGATRNITSR
+62 RGATRNITSG
-72 VEGLGSNLISI
+72 VEGLGSNLISVS
-83 TSARNVRAAG
+83 SARNVRQAG
-93 VAAQTTPLYYSD
+93 VAAQSIPLYYSD
-105 YQTIAK
+105 YQAIA
-111 ETANVVGIAPV
+111 
-122 YQTSAQVMYSSNQSQ
+122 SAQVMYGANQSQ
-137 FSISGVTP
+137 FAITGVTP
-145 EFASV
+145 EFTSV

-155 SQGRFISNYDNS
+155 ADGRFITNYDNS
-167 AEARVVVLGS
+167 AEDRVVVLGS
-177 QAATDLF
+177 QAASDLF
-184 SGLNPMGRDITINGI
+184 SGLNPMGRSISINGI
-199 NFTIIGVLASKG
+199 NFTVVGVLASKG
-211 STGFFSQDDVIL
+211 TTSFFSQDDVIL
-223 IPIETGY
+223 IPLQTGY
-230 ARLFGGRALAN
+230 SRVFGGRALNN
-241 GQRTLS
+241 GKLTLS

-252 AANTNVVSDVIS
+252 ATNSNDINPVIS
-264 QAEYILRRDHKLTLT
+264 QVEYILRRDHSLTLS

-285 VSSQSQAL
+285 VASQSQAL
-293 STLTSITSTLTAFL
+293 STLTSITTTLTAFL

-364 GGIIGILLGVA
+364 GGIIGILLGA
-375 IAEIV
+375 GIAGIV
-380 TLTGLITTYVSI
+380 TLTGLITTYVSL

>member
-1 MEWVVN
+1 
-7 PRAPILTQA
+7 
-16 GAKTMNILENIRIS
+16 MNIFENIRIS

-62 RGATRNITSR
+62 RGATRSVTSR
-72 VEGLGSNLISI
+72 VEGLGSNLISV
-83 TSARNVRAAG
+83 TSARIVRQAG
-93 VAAQTTPLYYSD
+93 VGAQSTPLYYSD
-105 YQTIAK
+105 YQAIAK
-111 ETANVVGIAPV
+111 DVPDVIGISPT
-122 YQTSAQVMYSSNQSQ
+122 YQSSEQVAYGANQSQ
-137 FSISGVTP
+137 FTITGVTP
-145 EFASV
+145 AFASV
-150 NAYTV
+150 QAYTV
-155 SQGRFISNYDNS
+155 AQGRFISNADNY
-167 AEARVVVLGS
+167 AETRVVVLGS
-177 QAATDLF
+177 QAASDLF

-199 NFTIIGVLASKG
+199 NFTVVGVLESKG
-211 STGFFSQDDVIL
+211 TTGFFSTDEVVL
-223 IPIETGY
+223 IPLETGY
-230 ARLFGGRALAN
+230 SRIFGGRSLDN
-241 GQRTLS
+241 GKRTLS

-252 AANTNVVSDVIS
+252 AANPNVVDTVIS
-264 QAEYILRRDHKLTLT
+264 QVEYVLRREHRLTLN

-364 GGIIGILLGVA
+364 GGILGILLGAA
-375 IAEIV
+375 IAGVV
-380 TLTGLITTYVSI
+380 TLTGLITTYVSL